1 MKCLIVDDEGLA
13 RSRLKHILGD
23 VDESLNV
30 IEADNGKE
38 ALAKCNDYEPE
49 LVFLDIRMPGISGME
64 VAQHLTAY
72 EKPPAVIFTTAYN
85 EFALDAFDANAID
98 YLLKPIRRE
107 RLKQALKKLRPFTSE
122 LKGKLPAEEA
132 RQHIALTERGKIKL
146 VPIDKIVYFR
156 ADNKY
161 VRLRTTKREYVISE
175 VLNALEEELADQF
188 IRVHRNSLVA
198 KSHINRLEKDNDQ
211 GKWYVFFR
219 TIEDSIEVS
228 RRQTTNVRKW
238 LRNKS

>member
-23 VDESLNV
+23 LDESMNV
-30 IEADNGKE
+30 IESDNGKD

-72 EKPPAVIFTTAYN
+72 ETPPAVIFTTAYN
-85 EFALDAFDANAID
+85 EFALDAFEANAID

-107 RLKQALKKLRPFTSE
+107 RLQQALKKIKPFTAE
-122 LKGKLPAEEA
+122 QKLKLPTEEA

-175 VLNALEEELADQF
+175 VLNGLEEELADQF

-198 KSHINRLEKDNDQ
+198 KSHINRLEKDSDN
-211 GKWYVFFR
+211 GKWYVFFKS
-219 TIEDSIEVS
+219 IEDSIEVS